1 MEAARVAS
9 VKGYEVVL
17 FEKETTLGGQLNI
30 ASVPPRKSE
39 MNRALRYLT
48 NEMKELHVL
57 TSWKNSRCRD
67 DPGRESGQCD
77 RGSRS
82 AQCDS
87 ADRGK

>member
-9 VKGYEVVL
+9 VKGHDVVL

-48 NEMKELHVL
+48 NEMKELHVDL
-57 TSWKNSRCRD
+57 RL
-67 DPGRESGQCD
+67 GRT
-77 RGSRS
+77 
-82 AQCDS
+82 
-87 ADRGK
+87 ADAEMILQRIRTM